1 MKLRN
6 LKYKIN
12 WKEAWEEMRKEK
24 MGKLKVSYDVDFF
37 AKSAADF
44 SRRIKSNNY
53 EFGRKTTEI
62 LSGIIDAEFQVL
74 EIGTGPGT
82 LTIPLSRAVKH
93 ITGVEFSEA
102 NLKHLKENLKEK
114 NITNLE
120 IINKNWGI
128 VSDDGIK
135 DKFDL
140 VVCSHFL
147 WQMEDLEEH
156 LKRMENASKRYCA
169 VIQPA
174 GRDKLVTEI
183 FEELLHRPYTG
194 QFEPDADYFAYVIL
208 RKWGRLI
215 RVSCF
220 DYTFEFDL
228 EETVKYI
235 ASYIGK
241 FIEVDKKTESM
252 INPESASSAGKLKNT
267 TSKNC
272 F

>member
-93 ITGVEFSEA
+93 ITGVEIFRSKLEASEREFERK
-102 NLKHLKENLKEK
+102 KHN
-114 NITNLE
+114 
-120 IINKNWGI
+120 
-128 VSDDGIK
+128 
-135 DKFDL
+135 
-140 VVCSHFL
+140 
-147 WQMEDLEEH
+147 
-156 LKRMENASKRYCA
+156 
-169 VIQPA
+169 
-174 GRDKLVTEI
+174 
-183 FEELLHRPYTG
+183 
-194 QFEPDADYFAYVIL
+194 QFRNY
-208 RKWGRLI
+208 K
-215 RVSCF
+215 
-220 DYTFEFDL
+220 
-228 EETVKYI
+228 
-235 ASYIGK
+235 
-241 FIEVDKKTESM
+241 
-252 INPESASSAGKLKNT
+252 
-267 TSKNC
+267 
-272 F
+272 